1 MPSAKPT
8 QIEIP
13 GRLPAIPLRDV
24 VIFPYMIF
32 PLLIGRPSSVKA
44 VEEAMVRDKL
54 LFVVAQKD
62 PQEDEPR
69 RAGLFPVGTVVK
81 VLQILK
87 LPNNVVKVLV
97 EGVTRARIRRYSQ
110 TDGVRFVDIVPLGGE
125 DQKETPKLEALAR
138 VATSLF
144 RRYVNL
150 NPNLP
155 DEILG
160 SLEQMPHVSVLIDF
174 IAAHVS
180 QSVENKQPVLEA
192 EALHDRLQHVI
203 QLLEGENEILELERT
218 IETQVRE
225 KIGKHQRAY
234 YLQEQLRVIR
244 EELGDQADDD
254 EGVVSRYKE
263 RLEKAD
269 LPEEAKARVEEELD
283 KLRQMTPASPEAHVI
298 RTYVDW
304 ILALPWNE
312 KTEDN
317 LDMANAERILD
328 EDHYGLEKPKER
340 ILEHLAVL
348 RLVKRMKGQI
358 ICLVG
363 PPGVG
368 KTSLG
373 RSIARALKRNFVRLS
388 LGGVR
393 DEAEIRGHRRTY
405 IGALP
410 GRIIQSMKKAGS
422 RNPVILLDEIDKMSM
437 DFRGDPSAA
446 LLEVLDPQQNNA
458 FSDHYLDL
466 DFDLSE
472 VMFLTTANVAGDIP
486 PALRDRMEMIHLPG
500 YLLHEKLRIA
510 QDFLVPRQLEEHGL
524 DSGRVTFSEAAL
536 DTIIAQYTQ
545 EAGVRTLERRIAKI
559 CRKLAREQVTA
570 EDKAPRP
577 SSRRKPRPAPAV
589 VVEVPDLERHLG
601 VPHVQ
606 ERRAPREPMLGKA
619 VGLAWTPVGGDLLFI
634 EVGVYAGRG
643 RLVMTGKLGEV
654 MKESAMAALT
664 WLRTH
669 AAGLGIKDG
678 WFDKHDLHVHI
689 PEGAIPKDGPSAG
702 ITLVTAMA
710 SAVSGRKVRH
720 DFAMT
725 GEVTLHGDVLPI
737 GGLNEKAMAALRAG
751 IATVLIPEANSRD
764 LTEMHE
770 SIRSRLEFLPVTH
783 MTQVLDRVLLPASTG
798 RSRAAQAKPVTPAA
812 RTPVKARGGRTRK
825 A

>member
-1 MPSAKPT
+1 MQNAKQT
-8 QIEIP
+8 QVEIP

-54 LFVVAQKD
+54 LFVVAQRN

-69 RAGLFPVGTVVK
+69 RRGLHPVGTVVK
-81 VLQILK
+81 ILQILK

-97 EGVTRARIRRYSQ
+97 EGVTRARIVRYS
-110 TDGVRFVDIVPLGGE
+110 TSDGARFVDIRPLGGE
-125 DQKETPKLEALAR
+125 QEPETPRLEALSR
-138 VATSLF
+138 VAATLF
-144 RRYVNL
+144 KRYVNL

-174 IAAHVS
+174 IAAHVA
-180 QSVENKQPVLEA
+180 QSVEKKQPVLEA
-192 EALHDRLQHVI
+192 EALEDRLQQI
-203 QLLEGENEILELERT
+203 TALLEGENEILELERT
-218 IETQVRE
+218 IENQVRD
-225 KIGKHQRAY
+225 KISKHQRAY

-244 EELGDQADDD
+244 EELGEQADDD
-254 EGVVSRYKE
+254 DGVVGRYKE
-263 RLEKAD
+263 KLEQCP
-269 LPEEAKARVEEELD
+269 LPDEARKRVDEELD
-283 KLRQMTPASPEAHVI
+283 KLRQMSSMSPEAHVI
-298 RTYVDW
+298 RTYLDW
-304 ILALPWNE
+304 IFALPWNE
-312 KTEDN
+312 KTADN

-348 RLVKRMKGQI
+348 RLVKRMRGQI

-373 RSIARALKRNFVRLS
+373 RSIARALKRNFVRMS

-410 GRIIQSMKKAGS
+410 GRLIQSMKKAGS

-446 LLEVLDPQQNNA
+446 LLEVLDPQQNNS
-458 FSDHYLDL
+458 FNDHYLDL

-472 VMFLTTANVAGDIP
+472 VMFITTANVAGDIP
-486 PALRDRMEMIHLPG
+486 PALRDRMEVINLPG

-510 QDFLVPRQLEEHGL
+510 TDFLVPRQLEEHGL
-524 DSGRVTFSEAAL
+524 DAGRVGFAPAAL
-536 DTIIAQYTQ
+536 EAIIMQYTQ
-545 EAGVRTLERRIAKI
+545 EAGVRTLERRIAKV
-559 CRKLAREQVTA
+559 CRKVAREQVGEA
-570 EDKAPRP
+570 DKGGRK
-577 SSRRKPRPAPAV
+577 RRKASALRV
-589 VVEVPDLERHLG
+589 GEGDLERMLG
-601 VPHVQ
+601 LPNVV
-606 ERRAPREPMLGKA
+606 EKRAPVAPMLGRA
-619 VGLAWTPVGGDLLFI
+619 VGLAWTPVGGDLLQI
-634 EVGVYAGRG
+634 EVGLYPGKG
-643 RLVMTGKLGEV
+643 RLTMTGKLGEV

-664 WLRTH
+664 WMRMH
-669 AAGLGIKDG
+669 AGEWGIAAGF
-678 WFDKHDLHVHI
+678 FDTHDVHVHV

-710 SAVSGRKVRH
+710 SAATGRLVRH
-720 DFAMT
+720 DTAMT
-725 GEVTLHGDVLPI
+725 GEVTLHGEVLAI

-751 IATVLIPEANSRD
+751 IETVIIPEGNRRD
-764 LTEMHE
+764 LSEKHA
-770 SIRSRLEFLPVTH
+770 SIRDKLTFIPVTQVDKVLEH
-783 MTQVLDRVLLPASTG
+783 MLLKPARAKARAS
-798 RSRAAQAKPVTPAA
+798 SRARA
-812 RTPVKARGGRTRK
+812 
-825 A
+825 